1 MAESRDAKEDLH
13 MQEDDALSDSG
24 FRISGT
30 IVVGI
35 DIGTSASGIA
45 YARFNAGDPTTP
57 RCYIHTANLHGASG
71 SRVDTKILADSHSE
85 HYNSCFL
92 EWFKMSLL
100 RDVDLPSDVHRS
112 SMFTELTNFR
122 KPFGVSAKA
131 ATAKYL
137 SLLWSDFQESLKC
150 SVYDF
155 EYKLVVTVP
164 TGWPLYA
171 CQTMLEA
178 IHEAGILSDKVTLA
192 NSIPDIEAAS
202 IALISDLSRP
212 RDGMPP
218 ILKHDDLVVIC
229 DCGGFTT
236 ESTAYMISLT
246 QPFNMRQI
254 TIGECIFAGGDLIDN
269 AFMTILKAKMEKSC
283 PSFKFGLLTGQRLR
297 DFAHHHWK
305 KDMKCNFRGDRR
317 GWTFDVPDQYGNGT
331 GQTISFTAFGLA
343 LVFDPIVDKI
353 VNLVRSQIEAITKR
367 FGNLRRDELHVI
379 IAGGFG
385 RSPYVQTRIKQA
397 VLELAPSTSI
407 HCPSGDQ
414 GCTAVARGAVLQGLR
429 GSMSASLGNLMNSS
443 YVTSR
448 VIHANYGV
456 SLNHG
461 MDVNWLV
468 TRVGRLFFAFAESC

>member
-1 MAESRDAKEDLH
+1 MYL
-13 MQEDDALSDSG
+13 QL
-24 FRISGT
+24 FLLT
-30 IVVGI
+30 LYC
-35 DIGTSASGIA
+35 SASGIA

-212 RDGMPP
+212 RDGMVSR
-218 ILKHDDLVVIC
+218 IFSNACALIQFHSKALSHQSSSMMIWLL
-229 DCGGFTT
+229 FA
-236 ESTAYMISLT
+236 TAAAS
-246 QPFNMRQI
+246 
-254 TIGECIFAGGDLIDN
+254 
-269 AFMTILKAKMEKSC
+269 
-283 PSFKFGLLTGQRLR
+283 
-297 DFAHHHWK
+297 
-305 KDMKCNFRGDRR
+305 RR
-317 GWTFDVPDQYGNGT
+317 
-331 GQTISFTAFGLA
+331 
-343 LVFDPIVDKI
+343 
-353 VNLVRSQIEAITKR
+353 
-367 FGNLRRDELHVI
+367 
-379 IAGGFG
+379 
-385 RSPYVQTRIKQA
+385 
-397 VLELAPSTSI
+397 
-407 HCPSGDQ
+407 
-414 GCTAVARGAVLQGLR
+414 
-429 GSMSASLGNLMNSS
+429 
-443 YVTSR
+443 
-448 VIHANYGV
+448 
-456 SLNHG
+456 
-461 MDVNWLV
+461 
-468 TRVGRLFFAFAESC
+468 